1 VSHNISAHFSVLLTL
16 SICKNSEDETLANL
30 NTQISSYRKHTAS
43 PLQNEELNSG
53 MKIIGVSFSKKK
65 RCSV

>member
-1 VSHNISAHFSVLLTL
+1 MSHNISAYFRVLLILT
-16 SICKNSEDETLANL
+16 ICINSEDETLDNL

-53 MKIIGVSFSKKK
+53 MKMTGVSFSRK
-65 RCSV
+65 RRYSV